1 MKRIDYKSIVIAL
14 AVGWISTVLMTA
26 CCSENGVKKD
36 PVDYVNPY
44 MGNISHMLQPTRP
57 VVHLP
62 NGMVRTFPARTDHT
76 GNRMTGFMWMTR
88 SHIGSFPFNVTPHQG
103 AESGI
108 SSQMWLSYDQEKIVP
123 YRYQVRLDELN
134 MEFDYAPSRQS
145 AIMNFKIEKD
155 DPAYLVFKM
164 NSGKLA
170 SNGSAV
176 SGYLRLTDR
185 TKLYLYAETDIAP
198 DKTGVFGSGS
208 VTWGQSE
215 IESGSSAVLAV
226 MYPRGTKKIGLRY
239 GMSFISEEQAKKNL
253 EREIIGFD
261 IEKVAKEGR
270 AAWNEMLGRID
281 VKGGTEDDKAV
292 FYTSF
297 YRNCTRPVDIS
308 EDGKYFS
315 AYDGQIHDAQGRGFY
330 VDDAFWDNYIAAH
343 PLRVL
348 VDKQT
353 ESDILNSYVLIADQ
367 NGDGWMPTFPGM
379 SGDGRGMNS
388 NHGVVSVLDAWK
400 KGLRGF
406 DLEKAYIAC
415 KRSMEERSLL
425 PFSRNAPAG
434 VLDQFYKDN
443 GYFPSL
449 KKGERETVINVN
461 PGEKRQPIAV
471 TLGMAY
477 DQWCLSQIASELGR
491 NEEADYYMKRSYDY
505 LNVFHPETKFFH
517 PKDAD
522 GNFLPDI
529 DYRFDGG
536 PGARDYYDE
545 NNGYVY
551 RWCVQHN
558 IADLVSLIG
567 GNKAFIDALEQMYN
581 ETSYGMSR
589 WAFYNILPDHTGN
602 VGMFSMANEPGFHIP
617 YLYNYVGEPW
627 RTQKR
632 IRNLLEQWFRNDL
645 MGIPG
650 DEDGGGMSSFV
661 VFSQLGFYPVTAGSP
676 TYNIGSPVFTDVK
689 MNLGNGKFL
698 EIKANNASYRN
709 KYIQSAKLNGQPLN
723 QAWFNHSDIG
733 EGGVLEFEMG
743 PVANRSWAATG
754 PPPPSQGTMPER
766 YK

>member
-1 MKRIDYKSIVIAL
+1 MIAGLMPALLVL
-14 AVGWISTVLMTA
+14 AS
-26 CCSENGVKKD
+26 CCGNEAVKD

-44 MGNISHMLQPTRP
+44 MGNISHILQPTRP
-57 VVHLP
+57 IVHLP
-62 NGMVRTFPARTDHT
+62 NGMVRMFPSRVNHT
-76 GNRMTGFMWMTR
+76 GNRMSGFVWMTR
-88 SHIGSFPFNVTPHQG
+88 NHGGEFPFNLTPYQG

-108 SSQMWLSYDQEKIVP
+108 SSQMWLSFDQEKIVP

-134 MEFDYAPSRQS
+134 MEVDFAPSRQS
-145 AIMNFKIEKD
+145 AIYHFRIEND

-164 NSGKLA
+164 NQGKLA
-170 SNGSAV
+170 SRENAV
-176 SGYLRLTDR
+176 SGYLVLNAKT
-185 TKLYLYAETDIAP
+185 TLYLYAESDVAP
-198 DKTGVFGSGS
+198 EKTGVYSNRNLS
-208 VTWGQSE
+208 WGQSE
-215 IESGSSAVLAV
+215 ISSETSGTPAVLVV
-226 MYPRGTKKIGLRY
+226 MYPQETKKIGLRY

-253 EREIIGFD
+253 DREIAGFD
-261 IEKVAKEGR
+261 IDQVAQAGR
-270 AAWNEMLGRID
+270 NAWNEMLGRIA
-281 VKGGTEDDKAV
+281 VKGGSEDDKVV
-292 FYTSF
+292 FYTSL
-297 YRNCTRPVDIS
+297 YRNCVRPVDIS

-315 AYDGQIHDAQGRGFY
+315 AYDGQVHDAEGRGFY

-348 VDKQT
+348 IDKTT
-353 ESDILNSYVLIADQ
+353 ENDILHSYVLIADQ
-367 NGDGWMPTFPGM
+367 NGDGWFPTFPGM

-388 NHGVVSVLDAWK
+388 NHGVVSVLDAWT

-434 VLDQFYKDN
+434 VLDQFYKDK

-449 KKGERETVINVN
+449 KRGEKETVANVN
-461 PGEKRQPIAV
+461 SWEKRQPVAV
-471 TLGMAY
+471 TLGMVY
-477 DQWCLSQIASELGR
+477 DQWCLSQIARELGR
-491 NEEADYYMKRSYDY
+491 NEEADYYLKCSYNY
-505 LNVFHPETKFFH
+505 LNLFHPETKFFH

-522 GNFLPDI
+522 GNFIPDV
-529 DYRFDGG
+529 DYRWDGG
-536 PGARDYYDE
+536 PGAREYYDE

-581 ETSYGMSR
+581 ETNYGMSR
-589 WAFYNILPDHTGN
+589 WEFYNILPDHTGN
-602 VGMFSMANEPGFHIP
+602 VGMFSMANEPAFHIP

-650 DEDGGGMSSFV
+650 DEDGGGMSAFI

-676 TYNIGSPVFTDVK
+676 TYNIGSPVFSYVK

-698 EIKANNASYRN
+698 EIKANNASSKN
-709 KYIQSAKLNGQPLN
+709 KYIQSAKLNGQPLDK
-723 QAWFNHSDIG
+723 AWFNHSDIAN
-733 EGGVLEFEMG
+733 GGVLEFEMG
-743 PVANRSWAATG
+743 HVANKSWAAAG
-754 PPPPSQGTMPER
+754 PPPPSQGPLPE
-766 YK
+766 KFKNKKTP